1 MKTGP
6 DPALAAD
13 VLAAMLPDVAAEQL
27 PTGVAAR
34 MRQRIRQRTAAAAG
48 IARGDSWH
56 PFVDKAEI
64 KILHDDGIRM
74 SWMVRMQPGGE
85 LPPHVHEHGDEEC
98 VVLEGEVWVDD
109 RRFGPGDYTV
119 ALQGSAHRRVYT
131 PTGALFYLRS
141 ASAQVPRAVRLAAA

>member
-6 DPALAAD
+6 DPALAPD
-13 VLAAMLPDVAAEQL
+13 VLAAMLPDVAAE
-27 PTGVAAR
+27 PVPPGVSGR

-48 IARGDSWH
+48 VARDDGWR

-64 KILHDDGIRM
+64 KILHDDGFRM

-109 RRFGPGDYTV
+109 RRFGPGDYTM

-131 PTGALFYLRS
+131 PTGALFYLHS
-141 ASAQVPRAVRLAAA
+141 ASAQLPAGLRATAG